1 VRIAAPLLSA
11 HRGGPGPDASRE
23 NTLEAMVE
31 AGALTCEYVEFDIQ
45 RCRGGVHVLYHDD
58 FVLDGRRRLP
68 IASLTFDEF
77 RKYADTW
84 LELDDALRIFRD
96 RKKVHLDLKFLS
108 DPEDGGREGHG
119 HEVALVEHV
128 IEVMGAENL
137 IVTTLEDDSVRAV
150 RAWSRERYPGLL
162 VGLSLGRD
170 VSGLGLLS
178 ALRTRLSEAFP
189 GRRLRRCDAN
199 LVVCEKTLA
208 RFRIAGWA
216 RRHGMPLLVW
226 TVDQP
231 RELRRWLRDPRV
243 WLITTNYP
251 RRALRLRDDLCPED
265 DEGAP
270 PRLRRRPLEVGVT
283 RRR

>member
-1 VRIAAPLLSA
+1 
-11 HRGGPGPDASRE
+11 
-23 NTLEAMVE
+23 MVE
-31 AGALTCEYVEFDIQ
+31 AATLACEYVEFDVQ

-68 IASLTFDEF
+68 IASLTFEEF
-77 RKYADTW
+77 SKYADTW
-84 LELDDALRIFRD
+84 LLLDDALRIFRD

-119 HEVALVEHV
+119 HEVALVAHV
-128 IEVMGAENL
+128 IDVMGAENV

-150 RAWSRERYPGLL
+150 RAWSRDRYPGLL

-170 VSGLGLLS
+170 VAGRGLWE
-178 ALRTRLSEAFP
+178 AVQVRMSEAFP

-208 RFRIAGWA
+208 RFRLAGWA
-216 RRHGMPLLVW
+216 RRHGIPLLVW
-226 TVDQP
+226 TVDRP
-231 RELRRWLRDPRV
+231 RELRRWLLDPRV

-251 RRALRLRDDLCPED
+251 RRALGLRDDLHPED
-265 DEGAP
+265 DAG
-270 PRLRRRPLEVGVT
+270 
-283 RRR
+283 

>member
-1 VRIAAPLLSA
+1 
-11 HRGGPGPDASRE
+11 
-23 NTLEAMVE
+23 MVE
-31 AGALTCEYVEFDIQ
+31 AAALACEYVEFDVQ

-58 FVLDGRRRLP
+58 FVLDGRERLP
-68 IASLTFDEF
+68 IASLTFGQF
-77 RKYADTW
+77 QKYADTW
-84 LELDDALRIFRD
+84 LLLDDALRIFRD

-108 DPEDGGREGHG
+108 DPEDGGGEGHG

-128 IEVMGAENL
+128 IEVMGAENV

-150 RAWSRERYPGLL
+150 RRWSRSRYPGLL

-170 VSGLGLLS
+170 VTGRGLRAGLLV
-178 ALRTRLSEAFP
+178 RLSEAFP

-226 TVDQP
+226 TVDRP
-231 RELRRWLRDPRV
+231 RELRRWMRDPRV

-251 RRALRLRDDLCPED
+251 RRALRLRDDIYPED
-265 DEGAP
+265 GDGAP
-270 PRLRRRPLEVGVT
+270 PHT
-283 RRR
+283 R